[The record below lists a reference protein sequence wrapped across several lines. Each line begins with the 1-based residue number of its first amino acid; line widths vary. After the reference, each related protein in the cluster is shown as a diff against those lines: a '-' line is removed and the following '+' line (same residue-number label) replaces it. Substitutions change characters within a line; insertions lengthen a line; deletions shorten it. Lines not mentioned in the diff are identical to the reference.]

1 MIQFRDVSV
10 CYDSSAR
17 RPANALEEVTLDIQA
32 GEWVFF
38 VGPSGAGK
46 STLLKLVYAGV
57 LATRGRVFVDGQDVT
72 SPSPQEIPLLRR
84 KVGVVFQDFQ
94 LLSQKT
100 VWENVAFA
108 LQVIGAPQKRLMRD
122 VPRALETVGLER
134 KGQARPHELSGG
146 EQQRVAIARAI
157 VNSPKV
163 LIADEP
169 TGNLDPRTADDI
181 AEVLSRV
188 NARGTTILMA
198 THDRPLVDR
207 LKKRVVRIADHR
219 VVSDDAVGYYHPE
232 DDAPT
237 VFAQHFSPQD
247 ERDALALAATL
258 EDEDDNA
265 QNAARVL
272 ASQSSP
278 RVAPPTTSKNAASSQ
293 SSQNA
298 TPPMNAQNL
307 GSVAHRTVSAVAPDA
322 PQNDAA
328 PRDDFSRAVAPPTA
342 ASTRAVPSHHAADF
356 SQNADM
362 PQSPQN
368 AALQFS
374 PSSND
379 APPRNVAAPMSA
391 PSATTNVPQNAA
403 PLLASTRDAHSS
415 VLQSA
420 PPSQSASPQI
430 AAPSPA
436 STRRDDADFS
446 SGTSTSQNAA
456 APFASTR
463 DEDALS
469 ASATFE
475 APHDGGSARSRN
487 VSHAGQR
494 VARDENAPLGSPENP
509 ILQHD
514 SGSVPPL

>member
-17 RPANALEEVTLDIQA
+17 HPANALENVTLDVQA

-72 SPSPQEIPLLRR
+72 SPSPQQIPLLRR

-157 VNSPKV
+157 VNRPKV

-207 LKKRVVRIADHR
+207 LKKRVVRIANHR

-247 ERDALALAATL
+247 ERDALSLAATL
-258 EDEDDNA
+258 EDEDANA

-272 ASQSSP
+272 AS
-278 RVAPPTTSKNAASSQ
+278 SQ
-293 SSQNA
+293 SPQNA
-298 TPPMNAQNL
+298 TPPMNAQNV
-307 GSVAHRTVSAVAPDA
+307 GSVAPRAASVAAPDA

-328 PRDDFSRAVAPPTA
+328 TRDDFSRAVAPPPA
-342 ASTRAVPSHHAADF
+342 ASTRGAALRNAADF
-356 SQNADM
+356 SQTADT
-362 PQSPQN
+362 PQTPQN
-368 AALQFS
+368 AELQS
-374 PSSND
+374 PPLSND
-379 APPRNVAAPMSA
+379 APPRNLTAS
-391 PSATTNVPQNAA
+391 QF
-403 PLLASTRDAHSS
+403 ASTRDAHS

-420 PPSQSASPQI
+420 PLSQSAP
-430 AAPSPA
+430 P
-436 STRRDDADFS
+436 
-446 SGTSTSQNAA
+446 QNAA
-456 APFASTR
+456 PRLASTR
-463 DEDALS
+463 DEDATS
-469 ASATFE
+469 ENVASVNATFE

-487 VSHAGQR
+487 LSRGAV
-494 VARDENAPLGSPENP
+494 RDETAPLGSPENP
-509 ILQHD
+509 IPQHD
-514 SGSVPPL
+514 SGSAPPL

>member
-17 RPANALEEVTLDIQA
+17 HPANALESVTLDVQA

-57 LATRGRVFVDGQDVT
+57 LATHGRVFVDGQDVT
-72 SPSPQEIPLLRR
+72 APLPGEIPLLRR

-122 VPRALETVGLER
+122 VPRALETVGLES

-181 AEVLSRV
+181 AEVLARV

-207 LKKRVVRIADHR
+207 LKKRVVRIANHR
-219 VVSDDAVGYYHPE
+219 VVSDDAIGYYHPE
-232 DDAPT
+232 DDAAP

-247 ERDALALAATL
+247 ETDALSLAATL
-258 EDEDDNA
+258 QDEDDA
-265 QNAARVL
+265 QKAARVL
-272 ASQSSP
+272 APPSSSP
-278 RVAPPTTSKNAASSQ
+278 SAAPLSQNHAPHAAPPRAFADENHIA
-293 SSQNA
+293 
-298 TPPMNAQNL
+298 P
-307 GSVAHRTVSAVAPDA
+307 RTVSAA
-322 PQNDAA
+322 
-328 PRDDFSRAVAPPTA
+328 
-342 ASTRAVPSHHAADF
+342 
-356 SQNADM
+356 
-362 PQSPQN
+362 PQN
-368 AALQFS
+368 AALNRDAVFS
-374 PSSND
+374 PIAHA
-379 APPRNVAAPMSA
+379 APDNAAHVAAP
-391 PSATTNVPQNAA
+391 TQTNAPQNALSQTSVAANATLPMQANA
-403 PLLASTRDAHSS
+403 PQNVAPPPASTRD
-415 VLQSA
+415 
-420 PPSQSASPQI
+420 
-430 AAPSPA
+430 
-436 STRRDDADFS
+436 DADAS
-446 SGTSTSQNAA
+446 AANAT
-456 APFASTR
+456 FTN
-463 DEDALS
+463 
-469 ASATFE
+469 ATFE
-475 APHDGGSARSRN
+475 TPPNGDAARSRN
-487 VSHAGQR
+487 VVHAAPR
-494 VARDENAPLGSPENP
+494 VARDETAPLGSPENP
-509 ILQHD
+509 IPQHD
-514 SGSVPPL
+514 SGSAPPL